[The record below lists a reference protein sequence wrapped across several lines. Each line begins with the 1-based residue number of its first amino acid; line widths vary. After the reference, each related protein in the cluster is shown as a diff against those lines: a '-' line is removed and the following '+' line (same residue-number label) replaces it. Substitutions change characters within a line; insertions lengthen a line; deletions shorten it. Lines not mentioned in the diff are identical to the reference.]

1 MPPFSQQREASPI
14 ADDNDY
20 WDSYPEWDHTM
31 LEIQAAGEIT
41 INMDAI
47 CADLND
53 QLDDVLAKGGISTD
67 LYVSNNTSQ
76 LESPQL
82 GLYSNYTLSSPEP
95 PSIKSSDP
103 LALLSFTAFTTR
115 CTVKP
120 AMTSLGHYLD
130 RMAFA
135 TTVMNGIALTASS
148 QQLLAPMVSY

>member
-1 MPPFSQQREASPI
+1 
-14 ADDNDY
+14 
-20 WDSYPEWDHTM
+20 M
-31 LEIQAAGEIT
+31 LEIQAAREIT

-53 QLDDVLAKGGISTD
+53 QLDDVSAKGGISTD

-82 GLYSNYTLSSPEP
+82 GLYSNYTLSLPEP

-103 LALLSFTAFTTR
+103 LALLSFMAFTMR

-120 AMTSLGHYLD
+120 AMTSLGHYHD
-130 RMAFA
+130 QMAFA

-148 QQLLAPMVSY
+148 QQLLVPMVSY